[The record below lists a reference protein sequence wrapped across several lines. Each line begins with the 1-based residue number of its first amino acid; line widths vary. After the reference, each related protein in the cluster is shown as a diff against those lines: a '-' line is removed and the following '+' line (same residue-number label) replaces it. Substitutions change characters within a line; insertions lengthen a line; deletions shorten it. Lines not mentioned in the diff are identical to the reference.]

1 MNIELWSIGKEN
13 SKTLHTAIEEY
24 ASRLNHYINFKIINI
39 DNSKIN
45 KNLPKQQLLEKESE
59 LIFNKLQERDI
70 LICLDDKGK
79 MFSSIQFSEKLNQLL
94 SLSSSRIIFLT
105 GGSYGISETLKQKSI
120 FIFSL
125 STLTFP
131 HQLVRLI
138 FVEQLYRAFSI
149 LKNEKYH
156 HE

>member
-1 MNIELWSIGKEN
+1 MKIELWSIGKEN
-13 SKTLHTAIEEY
+13 DKHFENAIKLY
-24 ASRLNHYINFKIINI
+24 VDRLKHYTQFDLVTI

-45 KNLPKQQLLEKESE
+45 KSLSIAQILEKEAD
-59 LIFNKLQERDI
+59 LILQKINDKDL

-79 MFSSIQFSEKLNQLL
+79 HFTSIQFSEKLNQLL
-94 SLSSSRIIFLT
+94 SNNTSKIIFLI
-105 GGSYGISETLKQKSI
+105 GGSYGIADVLKKKSL
-120 FIFSL
+120 FLFSL
-125 STLTFP
+125 SNLTFP

-138 FVEQLYRAFSI
+138 FCEQLYRAFSI

>member
-94 SLSSSRIIFLT
+94 SLSSSRIIFLI